1 MLSPSFLAASQIM
14 SETVSRLAFCIGLL
28 SMMSAPIRVSCCIF
42 TASALLSHEIF
53 SQVCAGKFFQLTGAE
68 RNTLPFR
75 PCPELDDEV
84 EERLSDAMASHSFAA
99 MLSLVSMKIV
109 LPFDILKLPAW
120 SVAWAMRS
128 G

>member
-1 MLSPSFLAASQIM
+1 MLSPSFLAASQIIL
-14 SETVSRLAFCIGLL
+14 ETVSRLAFCIGLL

-42 TASALLSHEIF
+42 TASALLSQEIF

-68 RNTLPFR
+68 RNTLPLR
-75 PCPELDDEV
+75 LCAGLDDEV
-84 EERLSDAMASHSFAA
+84 EARLSDAMASHSFAA
-99 MLSLVSMKIV
+99 MLSHGSMKIV
-109 LPFDILKLPAW
+109 LPFDILKLPVW